1 MKAAGLLLLV
11 AWTGLQG
18 QTAPIPT
25 PPQPIFAAG
34 GYHSLALDPQGRL
47 WAWGLGRHG
56 ELGDGTTNRRDLP
69 TAALPEA
76 FPGPL
81 TGLAAGEDHSLAWD
95 AEGRLWAFG
104 RNDAGQLGDGSATD
118 RLAPVPVRG
127 LPPIHTAGGGQSHS
141 LALDRAGRVWAWGAN
156 ALGQLGIADAKGSR
170 VPVPVPGLKDIV
182 AVSAG
187 WRHNLALDRDGRVW
201 EWGGR
206 AEGQGAFA
214 PHPVPGLAG
223 IVSLAAGGRH
233 NLALRGDGTVWAWGA
248 NDYGQL
254 GDGGTQARNLPVQVP
269 GLAKVRQIAAGYDHS
284 AALLEDGTAW
294 AWGDN
299 NQGQLGNPVPERS
312 LAPVPISGW
321 NAPLKDLDTLRAG
334 GYHTL
339 LLTRGRKLLACG
351 QNVFGQ
357 LGDWNFAD
365 SALPKDVL
373 KQVLQGGR

>member
-1 MKAAGLLLLV
+1 
-11 AWTGLQG
+11 
-18 QTAPIPT
+18 
-25 PPQPIFAAG
+25 
-34 GYHSLALDPQGRL
+34 
-47 WAWGLGRHG
+47 
-56 ELGDGTTNRRDLP
+56 
-69 TAALPEA
+69 
-76 FPGPL
+76 
-81 TGLAAGEDHSLAWD
+81 
-95 AEGRLWAFG
+95 
-104 RNDAGQLGDGSATD
+104 
-118 RLAPVPVRG
+118 
-127 LPPIHTAGGGQSHS
+127 
-141 LALDRAGRVWAWGAN
+141 LDRE
-156 ALGQLGIADAKGSR
+156 
-170 VPVPVPGLKDIV
+170 
-182 AVSAG
+182 
-187 WRHNLALDRDGRVW
+187 GRVW
-201 EWGGR
+201 EWGGIG
-206 AEGQGAFA
+206 EGKGAFA